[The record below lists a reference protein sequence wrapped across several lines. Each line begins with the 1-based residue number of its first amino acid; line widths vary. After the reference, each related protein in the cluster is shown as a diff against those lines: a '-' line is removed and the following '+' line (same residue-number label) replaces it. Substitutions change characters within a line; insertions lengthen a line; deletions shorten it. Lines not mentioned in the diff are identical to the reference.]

1 MYFECI
7 NYTTIIK
14 NCCNLHLGN
23 NKMRETETEKSK
35 EGRGE
40 KERGGEESSQSPSLL
55 APVKRASF
63 L

>member
-40 KERGGEESSQSPSLL
+40 KERGGEGSRGERWWRKVQTGEEG
-55 APVKRASF
+55 
-63 L
+63 